1 MLTTLSAQH
10 WLIEEGYLN
19 RIVSILQSGRSLE
32 SLIHKQTI
40 ESLLPR
46 LDSLL
51 SFSDLELHASG
62 HSASDFAPD
71 YKMEISSSGF
81 PSVKAG
87 SKNIALI
94 PMIGPLTKYGEACS
108 YGMQHYQSLIG
119 AANND
124 PSVDGIVL
132 VMDSPGGSTDGTMEL
147 ALAVENS
154 QKPIG
159 VFGDGTVAS
168 AAYWVASKADVIVGN
183 KNNHTVFGSIGTYAA
198 IPNIAKMVA
207 AGNMPE
213 ITIVRATKSTN
224 KAIVNQVEPLTEE
237 IQNTMRTESIDP
249 INETFISSVKASRP
263 QISAKMDGSVYNL
276 LQSKENGLIDSIGT
290 LQTAV
295 NKVVD
300 LIKQKNKMQ
309 TTGSNANTDT
319 MNKPKWFASLFGWS
333 DEKAAGLTE
342 EQAQEEG
349 KKEVAALQTALKAA
363 EDEKVALST
372 RISTLQDQFNA
383 AADAAAKQLNELTEA
398 NASLQAELDKKPTGQ
413 LTTII
418 SDEQREAAQSN
429 EGRLKVIVS
438 ESDSEA
444 KRYAELINNKPP
456 KHFSLKEKD

>member
-1 MLTTLSAQH
+1 
-10 WLIEEGYLN
+10 
-19 RIVSILQSGRSLE
+19 
-32 SLIHKQTI
+32 
-40 ESLLPR
+40 
-46 LDSLL
+46 
-51 SFSDLELHASG
+51 
-62 HSASDFAPD
+62 
-71 YKMEISSSGF
+71 
-81 PSVKAG
+81 
-87 SKNIALI
+87 
-94 PMIGPLTKYGEACS
+94 
-108 YGMQHYQSLIG
+108 
-119 AANND
+119 
-124 PSVDGIVL
+124 
-132 VMDSPGGSTDGTMEL
+132 
-147 ALAVENS
+147 
-154 QKPIG
+154 
-159 VFGDGTVAS
+159 
-168 AAYWVASKADVIVGN
+168 
-183 KNNHTVFGSIGTYAA
+183 
-198 IPNIAKMVA
+198 
-207 AGNMPE
+207 
-213 ITIVRATKSTN
+213 
-224 KAIVNQVEPLTEE
+224 
-237 IQNTMRTESIDP
+237 
-249 INETFISSVKASRP
+249 
-263 QISAKMDGSVYNL
+263 MDGSVYNL

-429 EGRLKVIVS
+429 EVRLKVIVS